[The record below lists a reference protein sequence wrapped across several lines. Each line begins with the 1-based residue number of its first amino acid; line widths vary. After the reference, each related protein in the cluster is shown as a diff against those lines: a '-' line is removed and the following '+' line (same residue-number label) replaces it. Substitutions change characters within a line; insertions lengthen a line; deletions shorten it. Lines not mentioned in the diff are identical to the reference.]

1 MVICSG
7 CNRPLPLVD
16 APEEELAGWACAH
29 CGTVYRAAIDPRSTE
44 DERRMVALLERTRR
58 VVGMRVSTKAAE

>member
-1 MVICSG
+1 MVLCSG

-16 APEEELAGWACAH
+16 ASDEELAGWACAH

-44 DERRMVALLERTRR
+44 DERRRVAILERTRHVVGRR
-58 VVGMRVSTKAAE
+58 VVAEAEQ